1 MNTSTTNE
9 ILDVLPEKTIKNNDT
24 IGTRLSELL
33 KNKGVS
39 AYVLADETG
48 MSNATLSR
56 IIKKDAKPNIKTLK
70 KITDYFNVSREWFLT
85 GSGKK
90 NIVSSSNTPKIEAKR
105 IDKTT
110 NTQVLQ
116 KETETNDIS
125 YIDFLKEKVSLQTD
139 IIDGLK
145 FKIKILE
152 DKN

>member
-1 MNTSTTNE
+1 MFRK
-9 ILDVLPEKTIKNNDT
+9 KTLISYQTISNIINKN
-24 IGTRLSELL
+24 S
-33 KNKGVS
+33 V
-39 AYVLADETG
+39 
-48 MSNATLSR
+48 
-56 IIKKDAKPNIKTLK
+56 PNSSTLK
-70 KITDYFNVSREWFLT
+70 KLCEFLNINDQWLLT

-90 NIVSSSNTPKIEAKR
+90 NIVSGSNIPKIEAKR
-105 IDKTT
+105 IDKAT
-110 NTQVLQ
+110 NIQVLQ